1 MVLIMIIIRN
11 RSVYLGLCGGLSEC
25 QLHVEGRD
33 RIDASAE
40 QDDRLRHCR
49 VGGVVTGRVRLWPL
63 HRLPS

>member
-11 RSVYLGLCGGLSEC
+11 RSVYLGLARGHLGLGGFQIANGTWKAE
-25 QLHVEGRD
+25 D

-49 VGGVVTGRVRLWPL
+49 VGGVGSPAG
-63 HRLPS
+63 